1 MIRSQSELKTTA
13 TDIEDVR
20 IASFVLSGQKSLD
33 LKQYHS
39 MKNLT
44 FGINALDKISK
55 LELIGL
61 EELDSVVIMRG
72 GLSGGSGLV
81 KVTNCA
87 NLISIDIGE
96 FAFIKYKSLELVDLP
111 RIQNI
116 RMENNAFQNTQSI
129 KLNSNREKELII
141 RLGITSIHSTG
152 K

>member
-1 MIRSQSELKTTA
+1 M
-13 TDIEDVR
+13 EDVW
-20 IASFVLSGQKSLD
+20 ISEFPV
-33 LKQYHS
+33 LKQKRLLLNQWKT

-44 FGINALDKISK
+44 IGINALNGVSM
-55 LELIGL
+55 LELNGL
-61 EELDSVVIMRG
+61 VALERVVILRG

-96 FAFIKYKSLELVDLP
+96 YAFIKYKSLELVDLP
-111 RIQNI
+111 RIQII
-116 RMENNAFQNTQSI
+116 RMENNAFQKTQSI
-129 KLNSNREKELII
+129 KFDSNREKELII

>member
-1 MIRSQSELKTTA
+1 M
-13 TDIEDVR
+13 EDVW
-20 IASFVLSGQKSLD
+20 ISEFPV
-33 LKQYHS
+33 LKQKRLLLNQWKT

-44 FGINALDKISK
+44 FGINALNGVSM
-55 LELIGL
+55 LELNGL
-61 EELDSVVIMRG
+61 VALERVVILRG

-111 RIQNI
+111 RIQII

>member
-20 IASFVLSGQKSLD
+20 IANFVLSGQKSLD

-72 GLSGGSGLV
+72 GLSGGSGRIRV
-81 KVTNCA
+81 MNCSK
-87 NLISIDIGE
+87 LSTIDIGE
-96 FAFIKYKSLELVDLP
+96 FAFTKYKYLELLNLP
-111 RIQNI
+111 MLQTVKFDNSTFSSIQTILFEGNC
-116 RMENNAFQNTQSI
+116 
-129 KLNSNREKELII
+129 
-141 RLGITSIHSTG
+141 
-152 K
+152 

>member
-1 MIRSQSELKTTA
+1 MELNRVS
-13 TDIEDVR
+13 DDMEDVW
-20 IASFVLSGQKSLD
+20 ISIFPV
-33 LKQYHS
+33 LKQKKLLLNQWKS

-44 FGINALDKISK
+44 IGINALNGVSV
-55 LELIGL
+55 LELNGL
-61 EELDSVVIMRG
+61 VALERVVIMRG